1 MSIIIR
7 DMEMPKDG
15 DVLMVRKDDDGKIY
29 IKGSHT
35 WGYSAELI
43 ELPEEY
49 GDLIDRDELRKK
61 KWAITWDEGKAEC
74 KAEYYNAEDIEAAP
88 AVIPAEVR
96 TE

>member
-35 WGYSAELI
+35 WGYSAE
-43 ELPEEY
+43 
-49 GDLIDRDELRKK
+49 
-61 KWAITWDEGKAEC
+61 
-74 KAEYYNAEDIEAAP
+74 YYNAEDIEAAP
-88 AVIPAEVR
+88 AVIPAEERGV
-96 TE
+96 